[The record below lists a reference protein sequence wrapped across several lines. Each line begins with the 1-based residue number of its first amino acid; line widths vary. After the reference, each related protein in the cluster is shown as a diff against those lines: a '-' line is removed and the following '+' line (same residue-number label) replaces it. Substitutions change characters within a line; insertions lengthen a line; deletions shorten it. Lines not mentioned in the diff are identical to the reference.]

1 MITIESLKEFSD
13 FNQTINFKNLGKI
26 DCSEENFLKTFMNKN
41 FESIDYIDIQMN
53 LLMNNLAY
61 HKCLSESIE
70 KLKRFSSTEAY
81 DFSRKYNLSF
91 EDVENNSKS
100 EMNVFKRIWE
110 GIKKIFKKIIEIF
123 KSFFR
128 WIANLFRGDK
138 TKKCEE
144 ATKDRAKVTALIL
157 KNPSGKTDSSGS
169 NDNNNNKVTAL
180 ILKNPSGKTDSSGS
194 NDNNNN
200 ENIRI
205 GTIKEL
211 SEKTIVMRGV
221 DNKTWSKNPKKT
233 VNFIKSYAQTA
244 NKEILDNVKKYE
256 SVISRVSMDYQGLV
270 DAYNTRAF
278 DDILNTHKTKWTVD
292 KVLYGVDK
300 AQIVRYTYLDVQ
312 RLVPDEILYRNVME
326 AVQML
331 AKKEETMSRVVEN
344 LLKHIEE
351 TTGLKEYLDKAE
363 GYFSGLDNKKDNKN
377 KDKFKLIVRMLQDA
391 KNAVVANARF
401 AIGLSREIDDIRTKT
416 LKVYTELKRAVDK
429 YL

>member
-169 NDNNNNKVTAL
+169 NDNNNN
-180 ILKNPSGKTDSSGS
+180 
-194 NDNNNN
+194 N

-211 SEKTIVMRGV
+211 SEKTIVMRGI

-331 AKKEETMSRVVEN
+331 AEKENTMSQVVEK
-344 LLKHIEE
+344 LLKHIEK
-351 TTGLKEYLDKAE
+351 TTGLKEYLDKSE
-363 GYFSGLDNKKDNKN
+363 GYFSLDNKKDNKN

-391 KNAVVANARF
+391 KNAVVMNARF
-401 AIGLSREIDDIRTKT
+401 AIGLSKEIDAVRTKT